1 MSCAPFEAEVVE
13 EFAGRLSPSRRA
25 ALRAHV
31 RSCARC
37 RAQWDRAAVAEQRA
51 LGEARLERTWSF
63 LAAADV
69 AGASE
74 VVAPARRGW
83 RAPLGV
89 ALATSLVAGLAA
101 VLWWA
106 SEHPTTPATELWQV
120 RGGGEDRASAS
131 VRLLRIERQASGV
144 VVRDLGSSPH
154 VRVGES
160 LLPLVS
166 NLSDAPRWASLWL
179 TVEGEASPRALGVPV
194 SLEAGQEDVRLPA
207 LQVEAAWSRQSVT
220 FWGVFEAVPS
230 PQTNDGLARGDREGV
245 SIRKLGVTVTASD
258 QTP

>member
-1 MSCAPFEAEVVE
+1 MSCAPFEAEVVD
-13 EFAGRLSPSRRA
+13 EFAGRLSAARRM

-37 RAQWDRAAVAEQRA
+37 RAQWDRAALAEQRA
-51 LGEARLERTWSF
+51 LGEARLERSWSF

-74 VVAPARRGW
+74 VVTPARRGW
-83 RAPLGV
+83 RVPLTV
-89 ALATSLVAGLAA
+89 ALAAGLVAVG
-101 VLWWA
+101 WWA
-106 SEHPTTPATELWQV
+106 SERPDPPATEPWQV

-131 VRLLRIERQASGV
+131 VRLLQIERQATGV
-144 VVRDLGSSPH
+144 VVRDLGSSPQ

-166 NLSDAPRWASLWL
+166 NLSDEPRWASLWL

-194 SLEAGQEDVRLPA
+194 ALEAGQEDVRLPA
-207 LQVEAAWSRQSVT
+207 LRVEAAWSRHSVT
-220 FWGVFEAVPS
+220 FWGVFESVPS

-258 QTP
+258 QMP